1 MERWA
6 DLLERWKGEHLMN
19 DIAKHSRR
27 ATRRKPSS
35 FDLLVITMFK
45 MALPVWE
52 RYEGKVPARELRELE
67 RAGDWPRGLAAV
79 IIKRL
84 TEDDELRSW
93 IHKLVLKRAEETG
106 LSVNEP
112 TA

>member
-1 MERWA
+1 MT
-6 DLLERWKGEHLMN
+6 KGN
-19 DIAKHSRR
+19 GKKSWT
-27 ATRRKPSS
+27 ATPREPSW
-35 FDLLVITMFK
+35 FDVLVVSIFRQ
-45 MALPVWE
+45 ALPVWE

-84 TEDDELRSW
+84 TRDEELRSW
-93 IHKLVLKRAEETG
+93 IHKLVLKRTEETG